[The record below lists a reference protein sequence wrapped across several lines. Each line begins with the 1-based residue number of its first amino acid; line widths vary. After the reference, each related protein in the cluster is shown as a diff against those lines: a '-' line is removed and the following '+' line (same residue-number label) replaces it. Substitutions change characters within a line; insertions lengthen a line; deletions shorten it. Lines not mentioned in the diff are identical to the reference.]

1 MRYCI
6 CLLRNHIST
15 VPCQQQCRR
24 CPHWPRW
31 PLRRLSHCLCL
42 PSTQHRCLSSSS
54 SWVLHS
60 HRKVPNAQLQ
70 LDLSPRSPLSNSLP
84 SFRVQY
90 LPENKVLNRETTA
103 QFKQVS
109 LRLLDRFVRDVLQ
122 RGLHHDRNH
131 ARRHSRC
138 SYPLDSRH
146 SRWQHWYWLQRQI
159 GLIVLP
165 TPSSLA
171 RHPHLF
177 LPCLWYLPQGGL
189 HIWRIQENSFCHRR
203 VAVRNGKNSFRVN
216 SSQSFNMNYQPPEEV
231 LVIQLHIIP
240 PITVPRVNSLRAWSR

>member
-24 CPHWPRW
+24 RPHWLRW
-31 PLRRLSHCLCL
+31 PLRRLSHCFCL

-60 HRKVPNAQLQ
+60 HRKVSNVQLQ
-70 LDLSPRSPLSNSLP
+70 LDLSPRLPLSNSLP

-109 LRLLDRFVRDVLQ
+109 LRLLDRMSCKEGYITIVTMLEDIADALILWIADILVGSIDTDCNDKL
-122 RGLHHDRNH
+122 GWSSSPHHP
-131 ARRHSRC
+131 AL
-138 SYPLDSRH
+138 LDT
-146 SRWQHWYWLQRQI
+146 
-159 GLIVLP
+159 P
-165 TPSSLA
+165 TCFSLA
-171 RHPHLF
+171 SDIFLKEASISDVSKKIASAIDESLF
-177 LPCLWYLPQGGL
+177 ATG
-189 HIWRIQENSFCHRR
+189 RILFASTARSH
-203 VAVRNGKNSFRVN
+203 STWTI
-216 SSQSFNMNYQPPEEV
+216 SPPK
-231 LVIQLHIIP
+231 
-240 PITVPRVNSLRAWSR
+240 RC

>member
-109 LRLLDRFVRDVLQ
+109 LRLLDRMSCKEGYITIVTMLEDIADALILWIADILVGSIDTDCNDKL
-122 RGLHHDRNH
+122 GWSSSPHHP
-131 ARRHSRC
+131 AL
-138 SYPLDSRH
+138 LDT
-146 SRWQHWYWLQRQI
+146 
-159 GLIVLP
+159 P
-165 TPSSLA
+165 TCFSLA
-171 RHPHLF
+171 SDIFLKEASISDVSKKIASAIDESLF
-177 LPCLWYLPQGGL
+177 KQ
-189 HIWRIQENSFCHRR
+189 REEF
-203 VAVRNGKNSFRVN
+203 FRVN